1 MYVMAIANLQGK
13 IMRLKNI
20 TMAGII
26 LLMLAFVISPVNA
39 VTDSATTGTG
49 TAVDASR
56 DETQLVD
63 DIEPEENIIGPD
75 HVLYKL
81 RMAFEDID
89 VAFTFNDSEKVGKQV
104 SQARHRLAELK
115 AAFKNNNEKAAES
128 ALDQYQE
135 ETVLAQE
142 TISRHPGKDTGLFRA
157 QSRIANHSF
166 VLERLLESHPNN
178 SGLLRAFNNSED
190 LLDRFAL
197 KTSIRFERMTD
208 KMGRKIM
215 KHVRIEDDGPDDVE
229 KTTIKASVE
238 DNKTRVKVELKFLTN
253 STTNDTIVG
262 DILER
267 INAIES
273 NVSGLIKI
281 ERNNESE
288 DEIEDETEDEEGVED
303 VTGGTTRTLTASTS
317 TVPREK
323 IKAQAEVRGNATR
336 VTFEYQFF
344 LNETDDAAIING
356 VEKKLSALNAQNIQD
371 VLDVKVKEMKDETSG
386 RKIEDRQ
393 KVETTDNKL
402 DDNRGKSENRNSRAD
417 DN

>member
-1 MYVMAIANLQGK
+1 MAIANLRGK
-13 IMRLKNI
+13 IMRLRNI

-39 VTDSATTGTG
+39 VTDSATSTDTG

-89 VAFTFNDSEKVGKQV
+89 VAFTFNDSEKADKQV

-115 AAFKNNNEKAAES
+115 TAFKNNNEKAAES
-128 ALDQYQE
+128 AIAQYQE
-135 ETVLAQE
+135 ETDQAEE
-142 TISRHPGKDTGLFRA
+142 TVSRLSGRDMGLFRS
-157 QSRIANHSF
+157 QERIANHSY

-178 SGLLRAFNNSED
+178 TGLLRAYNNSQD
-190 LLDRFAL
+190 LIERFSL
-197 KTSIRFERMTD
+197 RTSIRFERMTD
-208 KMGRKIM
+208 NMGRKVM
-215 KHVRIEDDGPDDVE
+215 KHVKIEDDGPEDVE

-253 STTNDTIVG
+253 STTNDTIAE
-262 DILER
+262 DILDR
-267 INAIES
+267 INAIEN

-281 ERNNESE
+281 ERNGRQE
-288 DEIEDETEDEEGVED
+288 DEVEVED
-303 VTGGTTRTLTASTS
+303 VTGEATRTLTASNLKESGNKT
-317 TVPREK
+317 
-323 IKAQAEVRGNATR
+323 KAQAEVRGNTTK

-344 LNETDDAAIING
+344 LNETDDAAIIDG
-356 VEKKLSALNAQNIQD
+356 VRIKLSALTAQNIQD

-386 RKIEDRQ
+386 RKIEDRP
-393 KVETTDNKL
+393 KVETTEKKL
-402 DDNRGKSENRNSRAD
+402 DDNSGKSENRNSRAD